1 MYTLVC
7 AFVLVRY
14 EHAFLFSSVV
24 AVDNTLYYCFNAQL
38 RRNTQCASTINY
50 KSELVRSVSVNVT
63 AALEVK
69 QSHVLIRVSRHEEW
83 QLEAPG
89 DILCDSDCC
98 QQSGVDNNSI
108 FKTSAG

>member
-1 MYTLVC
+1 MCTLVC

-69 QSHVLIRVSRHEEW
+69 QSRI
-83 QLEAPG
+83 
-89 DILCDSDCC
+89 DSCV
-98 QQSGVDNNSI
+98 Q
-108 FKTSAG
+108 A